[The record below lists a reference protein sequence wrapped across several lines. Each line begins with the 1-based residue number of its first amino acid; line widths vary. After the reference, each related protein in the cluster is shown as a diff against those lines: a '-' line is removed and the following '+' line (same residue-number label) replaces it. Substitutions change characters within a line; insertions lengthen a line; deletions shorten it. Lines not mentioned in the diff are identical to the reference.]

1 MKFGLTIAGS
11 DSGAGAGVQEDLK
24 TFTMLGVYCATV
36 ITSITAQNTY
46 EVAEV
51 FNLPPRIVS
60 AQIDAVMR
68 DFPIIYGKTG
78 MLGSNEIVEAV
89 CSKIDEYGLKLVV
102 DPVMISKS
110 GARLLSEDAVKTL
123 RDKLL
128 PRAFFITPN
137 IPEAS
142 VLSGIAIRSWE
153 DMEEAADR
161 LLSSGC
167 TYVVIKG
174 GHLEGETVRD
184 LLCSTT
190 NRKWFEYSR
199 VHTKNNHGAGCTLS
213 SAVAAELA
221 KGSPPL
227 VAYAKARRFLQKALE
242 RSLNIGRG
250 HGPLNPMYKLPGFK
264 GNNERS

>member
-1 MKFGLTIAGS
+1 VKFGLTIAGS

-24 TFTMLGVYCATV
+24 TFTMLGFYCATV

-51 FNLPPRIVS
+51 FNLPARIVS

-68 DFPIIYGKTG
+68 DFPIMYGKTG
-78 MLGSNEIVEAV
+78 MLGSTEIVEAV
-89 CSKIDEYGLKLVV
+89 CSKVDEYGLKLVV

-110 GARLLSEDAVKTL
+110 GAQLLSEDAVKTL
-123 RDKLL
+123 RDRLL
-128 PRAFFITPN
+128 PRALLITPN

-142 VLSGIAIRSWE
+142 VLSGIPIRSWE

-174 GHLEGETVRD
+174 GHLDGETVRD
-184 LLCSTT
+184 LLCSTST
-190 NRKWFEYSR
+190 RKWFEYRR

-221 KGSPPL
+221 KGNPPL
-227 VAYAKARRFLQKALE
+227 RAYAKARRFLQKALE

-250 HGPLNPMYKLPGFK
+250 YGPLNPMYNLPSFR
-264 GNNERS
+264 EE